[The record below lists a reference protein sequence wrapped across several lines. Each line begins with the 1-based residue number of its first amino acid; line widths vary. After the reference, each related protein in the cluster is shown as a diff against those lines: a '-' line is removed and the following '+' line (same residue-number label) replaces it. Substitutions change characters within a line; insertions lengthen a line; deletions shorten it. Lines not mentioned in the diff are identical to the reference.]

1 VAASF
6 NRAGGARIGWINAS
20 WPLAELSVTP
30 RSLVIRVWPLG
41 TYTFTPEQIVRVE
54 PYGSIPVI
62 YRGIR
67 VVHTRPDYR
76 SGIIFWCVRNPARL
90 IERIRQAGFVPAAP
104 PPTAPVK
111 RGIPFRWSFI
121 IALFVVWNALFILGG
136 FLPGTPP
143 PEKPGAFVL
152 LALAVLLFAS
162 LATERS
168 PAFQRWV
175 LKPGRSVGEIRPA
188 RRLIQLVSAFV
199 LVICAIVFTIA

>member
-1 VAASF
+1 M
-6 NRAGGARIGWINAS
+6 
-20 WPLAELSVTP
+20 
-30 RSLVIRVWPLG
+30 
-41 TYTFTPEQIVRVE
+41 
-54 PYGSIPVI
+54 
-62 YRGIR
+62 
-67 VVHTRPDYR
+67 
-76 SGIIFWCVRNPARL
+76 
-90 IERIRQAGFVPAAP
+90 
-104 PPTAPVK
+104 
-111 RGIPFRWSFI
+111 
-121 IALFVVWNALFILGG
+121 VWNALFILGG

-188 RRLIQLVSAFV
+188 LRLIQLVSAFV